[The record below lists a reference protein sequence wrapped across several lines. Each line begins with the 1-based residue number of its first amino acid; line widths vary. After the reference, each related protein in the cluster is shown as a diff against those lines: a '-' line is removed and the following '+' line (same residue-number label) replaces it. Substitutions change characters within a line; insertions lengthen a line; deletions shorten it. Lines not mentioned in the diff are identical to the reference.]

1 MTNVQEPR
9 PRSWPA
15 LLLLAL
21 LPALLL
27 WPHLTGARRFVPYD
41 LGLFPPAALKQD
53 PAALERLRAEADLD
67 VTEVPV
73 WFVPEW
79 RLAREQLAHGELP
92 AWNPMARGG
101 APVHAHGLLGLA
113 YPPNWLMLLVDDPVH
128 ALGWTCWINLA
139 IAGLLAFGML
149 RRLGMTVLA
158 ALLGAMVFQCSQA
171 LAANAYFWMRL
182 ASLVWLPGVLWS
194 MLALAEAR
202 TKAGPL
208 AALGGCFAMPW
219 LAGFPP
225 FAAAGSVLAAVF
237 GTTLVVRELHARGLR
252 PATAMLAWLAA
263 GAMLGALVAAVQL
276 LPSLAF
282 FPLSARATA
291 PGIDTVLQ
299 SAFDTA
305 GFAGWLVPNLFGTPW
320 TTAALPYDR
329 SPLLLQWCSLEDA
342 SGRAVLPNYN
352 YTEYAVYVGVL
363 TALLAVNGAL
373 YGAGRFRRFAALAL
387 LGSLALA
394 TCAGPLEQ
402 MFRLPVLQNV
412 WPMRLPAA
420 ATLLVAWLAASGFD
434 RMRGDGKG
442 AAWLLASGTLLALF
456 TFWQSERFA
465 LGTKELVDAVS
476 MDIASRYREMRSGID
491 LAFVRD
497 EYVGAA
503 TFEAA
508 FRHAAEALSRTTVMS
523 LLAASLGM
531 LVLIFRFSRRI
542 RAGAMLVV
550 LLLAAVDLL
559 PVSHR
564 LLRGQ
569 AEGPDPTTAVHGFLA
584 GQRTRSADTGGFAV
598 ARASASPT
606 IPAQLPPGMLLTA
619 GIRDLQF
626 DTHYDGRSHEPLLR
640 LYGPELAGKGYLA
653 RTLPDDERLGHPLL
667 DLLGVRY
674 LLATE
679 RLVHGGPEAG
689 PAFGGPGGSFHVH
702 ERARALPRAFTVA
715 ELRVLADDESVLT
728 KMTDVAFRPAQEA
741 LCTAAD
747 AAGIAPGPAAT
758 AARTVRFV
766 EDRGSTVALEV
777 GAGEPCWLVLT
788 DTLLPGW
795 SATVDGSEQRIVRVN
810 HSMRAVQLPAGA
822 CTVRFSYAAP
832 GLRTGALASL
842 LGLAALGILALA
854 ALRRRTASP
863 ATALQD

>member
-1 MTNVQEPR
+1 MTPEPQPQ

-15 LLLLAL
+15 LLLLVL
-21 LPALLL
+21 LPALML
-27 WPHLTGARRFVPYD
+27 WPHLTGSRRFLPYD
-41 LGLFPPAALKQD
+41 LALFPPASLKQQ
-53 PAALERLRAEADLD
+53 PAVLEQLRADANLD

-79 RLAREQLAHGELP
+79 RLAREQLGRGELP
-92 AWNPMARGG
+92 TWNPSARGG

-113 YPPNWLMLLVDDPVH
+113 YPPNWLMLLGPDPVD
-128 ALGWTCWINLA
+128 ALGWTCWLNLA
-139 IAGLLAFGML
+139 IAGLLCFGLL
-149 RRLGMTVLA
+149 RRLGMSVLA
-158 ALLGAMVFQCSQA
+158 ALLGAMVFQCSQT
-171 LAANAYFWMRL
+171 LAANAHFWMRL

-194 MLALAEAR
+194 MLALAEDR
-202 TKAGPL
+202 HKAGPL
-208 AALGGCFAMPW
+208 AALATCFAMPW

-225 FAAAGSVLAAVF
+225 FAAAGSVLAAAF
-237 GTTLVVRELHARGLR
+237 GIALALRAFHAGGTRAAASTIGL
-252 PATAMLAWLAA
+252 LAA
-263 GAMLGALVAAVQL
+263 GAALGALVAAVQL

-282 FPLSARATA
+282 FPQSARATA

-305 GFAGWLVPNLFGTPW
+305 GFAGFLVPDLFGTPW
-320 TTAALPYDR
+320 TTSALPYER
-329 SPLLLQWCSLEDA
+329 SPLLLQWCELEDA
-342 SGRAVLPNYN
+342 SGKALLPNYN
-352 YTEYAVYVGVL
+352 YTEYAVYAGIL
-363 TALLAVNGAL
+363 AALLAVNGAL
-373 YGAGRFRRFAALAL
+373 YGTGRFRRFAAIAL
-387 LGSLALA
+387 CCSLALA

-402 MFRLPVLQNV
+402 VFRLPLLQNV

-442 AAWLLASGTLLALF
+442 GAWLLGAGTGLAMLAY
-456 TFWQSERFA
+456 WQSERFD

-476 MDIASRYREMRSGID
+476 MDIASHYREMRSGID

-497 EYVGAA
+497 EYVGSA

-508 FRHAAEALSRTTVMS
+508 FRRAADALGRTTLMA
-523 LLAASLGM
+523 LLAAGLG
-531 LVLIFRFSRRI
+531 LVVLIFKFSRRI
-542 RAGAMLVV
+542 RAGAMFLV

-569 AEGPDPTTAVHGFLA
+569 EEGPDANTVVHGFLA
-584 GQRTRSADTGGFAV
+584 GQRMRSADAGGFTV
-598 ARASASPT
+598 ARASATPT
-606 IPAQLPPGMLLTA
+606 IPSQLPPGMLLPA

-626 DTHYDGRSHEPLLR
+626 DTHYDGRSHQPLLR
-640 LYGPELAGKGYLA
+640 LYGPEVAGKGYLA

-689 PAFGGPGGSFHVH
+689 PVFEGPGGRFHVH
-702 ERARALPRAFTVA
+702 ERAGALPRAFTVRQ
-715 ELRVLADDESVLT
+715 LRVLADDEAVLT
-728 KMTDVAFRPAQEA
+728 QMTDRGFRPADEA

-747 AAGIAPGPAAT
+747 ASGIDPVPVAT
-758 AARTVRFV
+758 ARRPVRFV
-766 EDRGSTVALEV
+766 TDHGGTVELAV
-777 GAGEPCWLVLT
+777 AAGEPCWLVLA

-795 SATVDGSEQRIVRVN
+795 SATVDGIEQRIVRVN
-810 HSMRAVQLPAGA
+810 HSMRAVLLPAGA
-822 CTVRFSYAAP
+822 ASVRFTYAAP
-832 GLRTGALASL
+832 GLLTGAVASL
-842 LGLAALGILALA
+842 LGLALIVCLGAV
-854 ALRRRTASP
+854 ALRRSSQSGT
-863 ATALQD
+863 

>member
-1 MTNVQEPR
+1 MTNVPEPR

-15 LLLLAL
+15 LLLLVL

-27 WPHLTGARRFVPYD
+27 WPHLTGARQFLPYD

-53 PAALERLRAEADLD
+53 PVALERLRAESNLD

-79 RLAREQLAHGELP
+79 RLALSQLAAGELP
-92 AWNPMARGG
+92 TWNPMARGG

-113 YPPNWLMLLVDDPVH
+113 YPPNWLLLLGDDPAH

-158 ALLGAMVFQCSQA
+158 SLLGAMVFQCSQT

-182 ASLVWLPGVLWS
+182 ASLVWMPGVLWS

-202 TKAGPL
+202 TRAAPL
-208 AALGGCFAMPW
+208 AALGACFAMPW

-225 FAAAGSVLAAVF
+225 FAAAGSLLAAAF
-237 GTTLVVRELHARGLR
+237 GTALVLRALHADGLR
-252 PATAMLAWLAA
+252 PAASLAAWLAA
-263 GAMLGALVAAVQL
+263 GALLGALLAAVQL

-291 PGIDTVLQ
+291 PGLDTVLQ

-305 GFAGWLVPNLFGTPW
+305 GFAGWLVPDLYGTPW
-320 TTAALPYDR
+320 TTSMLPYDR
-329 SPLLLQWCSLEDA
+329 SPLLLQWCSLADTT
-342 SGRAVLPNYN
+342 GRAALPNYN

-363 TALLAVNGAL
+363 AALLAVNGAL

-394 TCAGPLEQ
+394 TCAGPLEHV
-402 MFRLPVLQNV
+402 FRLPLLQNV

-442 AAWLLASGTLLALF
+442 GAWLLGSGTVVALLAY
-456 TFWQSERFA
+456 WQSVRFD
-465 LGTKELVDAVS
+465 LGTRELVDAVS
-476 MDIASRYREMRSGID
+476 MDIASRYREMRPGID

-497 EYVGAA
+497 EYVGAGA
-503 TFEAA
+503 FQVA
-508 FRHAAEALSRTTVMS
+508 FRQAAEALGRTTVMA

-542 RAGAMLVV
+542 RAGAMFVV

-569 AEGPDPTTAVHGFLA
+569 ADGPEATTAVHGFLA
-584 GQRTRSADTGGFAV
+584 GQRTRRADTGGFTV
-598 ARASASPT
+598 ARASATPT
-606 IPAQLPPGMLLTA
+606 IPSQLPPGMLLTA

-679 RLVHGGPEAG
+679 RLVHGGPETG
-689 PAFGGPGGSFHVH
+689 PVFEGPNGRFHVH
-702 ERARALPRAFTVA
+702 ERATALPRAFTVA
-715 ELRVLADDESVLT
+715 QLRVLADDEAVLT
-728 KMTDVAFRPAQEA
+728 HMTDEAFRPAQEA

-747 AAGIAPGPAAT
+747 AADIEPGPAVAAT
-758 AARTVRFV
+758 RAVRFV
-766 EDRGSTVALEV
+766 EDHGSSVALDV
-777 GAGEPCWLVLT
+777 AAGEPSWLVLA

-795 SATVDGSEQRIVRVN
+795 SATVDGSPQRIVRAN
-810 HSMRAVQLPAGA
+810 HSMRAVRLPAGA
-822 CTVRFSYAAP
+822 CTVRFTYAAP

-842 LGLAALGILALA
+842 LGLAVTVLLGAV
-854 ALRRRTASP
+854 ALRRRMRRAASG
-863 ATALQD
+863 